1 MKEILDSK
9 QKLINDCGSG
19 MVVLYY
25 GEKEV
30 SQTERVQT
38 GTDTFID
45 KAVTRYQY
53 DKLELTGVVQPVNE
67 QNVLEK
73 VRSMVTDAIKSYDT
87 SANVN
92 VFTLTKDG
100 VSIDYWL
107 PAEKRLQLKNSVT
120 IWKAAKKGD
129 YTLDIREKGA
139 SIAID
144 CEKLLTMLNELETYA
159 ILCFG
164 TTSQHLNAVGQ
175 MDDIEQLLTYDYTTG
190 YPEKLTFEV

>member
-1 MKEILDSK
+1 MEKMYFSEKQPQITLSNKQALILLKE
-9 QKLINDCGSG
+9 
-19 MVVLYY
+19 
-25 GEKEV
+25 EKETHPIMD
-30 SQTERVQT
+30 SE
-38 GTDTFID
+38 GNPTDD
-45 KAVTRYQY
+45 VVTNYKY
-53 DKLELTGVVQPVNE
+53 DGLWLD
-67 QNVLEK
+67 NVLSEIDVLPRAK
-73 VRSMVTDAIKSYDT
+73 DYVTDLIKSYDT

-100 VSIDYWL
+100 MSIDYWL

-144 CEKLLTMLNELETYA
+144 CDKLLTMLNELETYA

-175 MDDIEQLLTYDYTTG
+175 MDDISQLLTYDYTTG

>member
-87 SANVN
+87 SVNVN

-120 IWKAAKKGD
+120 IWKEAKKGD

-144 CEKLLTMLNELETYA
+144 CDKLLTMLNELETYA

-175 MDDIEQLLTYDYTTG
+175 MDDISQLLTYDYTTG